1 MKTLT
6 TTGAFLTLVLSS
18 QNAFAEYN
26 CTGTF
31 LKASGEYEKGSQVTV
46 SDYYYKNGVLVYGV
60 PRAGYIDAKSIKL
73 NKDCVLEKLERRLD
87 LETAL

>member
-1 MKTLT
+1 MNQFMKV
-6 TTGAFLTLVLSS
+6 GIASAMVLFSEH
-18 QNAFAEYN
+18 ALAEYT
-26 CTGTF
+26 CAGTF
-31 LKASGEYEKGSQVTV
+31 LKASGDYEKGAQVTV
-46 SDYYYKNGVLVYGV
+46 SDYYYKKGSLVYGV